1 MPETAPSLSIL
12 LVDDDARFRASTAKG
27 LELAGHTTQLAEDAA
42 AARQT
47 LDSGT
52 SFDLILLDVNM
63 PGENGFSLLGA
74 LREEGLRTPVLFVTA
89 RGTLEDRVLGLR
101 LGADDFLPK
110 PFEFEELLARIASV
124 TRRWRAMPMVQRG
137 PLQIDPHLRQ
147 ARRNDRVLPLSPK
160 EFDVLLALAE
170 SGTTPVSRNELLRR
184 VWDITFEPGTNTVEV
199 CIARLRKKL
208 GKDGATV
215 LQNAPGRGYFLST

>member
-89 RGTLEDRVLGLR
+89 RGTL
-101 LGADDFLPK
+101 
-110 PFEFEELLARIASV
+110 
-124 TRRWRAMPMVQRG
+124 
-137 PLQIDPHLRQ
+137 
-147 ARRNDRVLPLSPK
+147 
-160 EFDVLLALAE
+160 
-170 SGTTPVSRNELLRR
+170 
-184 VWDITFEPGTNTVEV
+184 
-199 CIARLRKKL
+199 
-208 GKDGATV
+208 
-215 LQNAPGRGYFLST
+215 